1 MHVTVRYR
9 YLGEVVS
16 ENLTNLQLLQE
27 LEPVAERLLNR
38 HLSMFKEWNPHDYI
52 PWSDGKNFYALDGQ
66 DWEPGQSQLSDV
78 ARVAMVQNLL
88 TEDNLPSYHREIA
101 MNFSMDGAW
110 GQWVNRWTAEE
121 NRHST
126 ALRDYL
132 VVTRAVDPVELEK
145 LRMEQMTRG
154 FSPGQNHQ
162 GDMFAEC
169 LFDSVMYVSFQEL
182 ATRVSHRNTGKACD
196 DTIADQLLA
205 RVSADENLHMIFYR
219 DVSAAGLDIAPNQAM
234 KSVHR
239 ILRNFKMPGFTVPEF
254 RRKAVIIAV
263 GGVYDPRIHLNE
275 VVMPVLKKWRIF
287 EREDFTG
294 EAAWMR
300 DDLGLLIKE
309 LEAASDKF
317 DESKQRYL
325 EREAR
330 KTERITASKVLKT
343 EGTLTFSGR

>member
-1 MHVTVRYR
+1 M
-9 YLGEVVS
+9 S
-16 ENLTNLQLLQE
+16 ERMTDLQLLHE
-27 LEPVAERLLNR
+27 LEPVAEKLLNR
-38 HLSMFKEWNPHDYI
+38 HLEKFKEWNPHDYV

-66 DWEPGQSQLSDV
+66 DWEPGQSSLPDV
-78 ARVAMVQNLL
+78 ARVAIVQNLL
-88 TEDNLPSYHREIA
+88 TEDNLPAYHREIA
-101 MNFSMDGAW
+101 MNFTLDGPW

-121 NRHST
+121 ARHST

-132 VVTRAVDPVELEK
+132 VVTRAVDPVELER
-145 LRMEQMTRG
+145 LRLEQMTRG

-162 GDMFAEC
+162 GDMFAESI
-169 LFDSVMYVSFQEL
+169 FDSVMYVSFQEL
-182 ATRVSHRNTGKACD
+182 ATRVSHRNTGKVAGD
-196 DTIADQLLA
+196 PIAEQLMA
-205 RVSADENLHMIFYR
+205 RLSHDENLHMIFYR
-219 DVSAAGLDIAPNQAM
+219 DISAAGLDIAPNQAIR
-234 KSVHR
+234 SVHK

-263 GGVYDPRIHLNE
+263 GGVYDPRIHLDE

-309 LEAASDKF
+309 LEEASDKF
-317 DESKQRYL
+317 EESKQRYL

-330 KTERITASKVLKT
+330 RTEKITASNVLKT
-343 EGTLTFSGR
+343 HGTLTLSRH

>member
-1 MHVTVRYR
+1 MSK
-9 YLGEVVS
+9 G
-16 ENLTNLQLLQE
+16 LTNVQLLQE
-27 LEPVAERLLNR
+27 LEPVVEDLLNR

-66 DWEPGQSQLSDV
+66 DWEPGQSQLPDV
-78 ARVAMVQNLL
+78 AQVAMVQNLL

-101 MNFSMDGAW
+101 MNFSMDGPW

-154 FSPGQNHQ
+154 FSPGQNLQ
-162 GDMFAEC
+162 GDMFAESV
-169 LFDSVMYVSFQEL
+169 FDSVMYVSFQEL
-182 ATRVSHRNTGKACD
+182 ATRVSHRNTGKASND
-196 DTIADQLLA
+196 PIAEQLMA
-205 RVSADENLHMIFYR
+205 QVSHDENLHMIFYR

-263 GGVYDPRIHLNE
+263 GGVYDPRIHLEE
-275 VVMPVLKKWRIF
+275 VVMPVLRKWRIF

-300 DDLGLLIKE
+300 DDLAVLIKE
-309 LEAASDKF
+309 LEQASDKF

-325 EREAR
+325 DREAR
-330 KTERITASKVLKT
+330 KTERITASKVLRT
-343 EGTLTFSGR
+343 EGTLRLSGR

>member
-1 MHVTVRYR
+1 M
-9 YLGEVVS
+9 S
-16 ENLTNLQLLQE
+16 KDLTNLQLLQE
-27 LEPVAERLLNR
+27 LEPVVERLLNR

-52 PWSDGKNFYALDGQ
+52 PWSDGKNYYARGGQ
-66 DWEPGQSQLSDV
+66 DWEPGQSHLSDV
-78 ARVAMVQNLL
+78 AQVAMVQNLL

-101 MNFSMDGAW
+101 MNFSMDGPW

-162 GDMFAEC
+162 GDMFADSV
-169 LFDSVMYVSFQEL
+169 FDSVIYVSFQEL
-182 ATRVSHRNTGKACD
+182 ATRVSHRNTGKACNE
-196 DTIADQLLA
+196 TIADQLLA
-205 RVSADENLHMIFYR
+205 RVSHDENLHMLFYR
-219 DVSAAGLDIAPNQAM
+219 DVSAAGLDIAPNQAL

-263 GGVYDPRIHLNE
+263 GGVYDPRIHLDE

-300 DDLGLLIKE
+300 DDLAALIKE
-309 LEAASDKF
+309 LEQASDKF

-330 KTERITASKVLKT
+330 KAEKITASRVLNT
-343 EGTLTFSGR
+343 EGTLTLGGR

>member
-1 MHVTVRYR
+1 M
-9 YLGEVVS
+9 
-16 ENLTNLQLLQE
+16 TNLQLLHE
-27 LEPVAERLLNR
+27 LEPVVENLLNR
-38 HLSMFKEWNPHDYI
+38 HLSMFKEWSPHDYI
-52 PWSDGKNFYALDGQ
+52 PWSDGKNFYALDGRH
-66 DWEPGQSQLSDV
+66 WEPGQTQLSDV
-78 ARVAMVQNLL
+78 AQVAMVQNLL

-101 MNFSMDGAW
+101 MNFSMDGPW

-121 NRHST
+121 NRHSI

-162 GDMFAEC
+162 GEMFAESI
-169 LFDSVMYVSFQEL
+169 FDSVMYVSFQEL
-182 ATRVSHRNTGKACD
+182 ATRVSHRNTGKACRD
-196 DTIADQLLA
+196 PIADQLLA

-219 DVSAAGLDIAPNQAM
+219 DISAAGLEIAPNQAM
-234 KSVHR
+234 QSVHR

-275 VVMPVLKKWRIF
+275 VVLPVLKKWRIF

-300 DDLGLLIKE
+300 DDLALLIEE
-309 LEAASDKF
+309 LEETCEKF
-317 DESKQRYL
+317 EESKQRYL

-330 KTERITASKVLKT
+330 KAEKITANKVLKT
-343 EGTLTFSGR
+343 EGTLTLSRR

>member
-1 MHVTVRYR
+1 M
-9 YLGEVVS
+9 S
-16 ENLTNLQLLQE
+16 KNLTNLQLLQE
-27 LEPVAERLLNR
+27 LEPVAERLLDR

-145 LRMEQMTRG
+145 LRLEQMTRG

-162 GDMFAEC
+162 GDLFAESM
-169 LFDSVMYVSFQEL
+169 FDSVAYVSFQEL
-182 ATRVSHRNTGKACD
+182 ATRVSHRNTGKACNES
-196 DTIADQLLA
+196 IADQLLT

-219 DVSAAGLDIAPNQAM
+219 DITAAGLDIAPNQAM
-234 KSVHR
+234 RAIHR

-287 EREDFTG
+287 ERDDFTG

-300 DDLGLLIKE
+300 DDLGVLIKE
-309 LEAASDKF
+309 LEEAGDKF
-317 DESKQRYL
+317 EVSKQRYR

-330 KTERITASKVLKT
+330 RIEKITASKILTT
-343 EGTLTFSGR
+343 EGTLTLSGH

>member
-1 MHVTVRYR
+1 MTD
-9 YLGEVVS
+9 
-16 ENLTNLQLLQE
+16 LQLLHE

-38 HLSMFKEWNPHDYI
+38 HLEKFKEWNPHDYV
-52 PWSDGKNFYALDGQ
+52 PWSDGKNFSALDGQ
-66 DWEPGQSQLSDV
+66 DWEPGQSRLTDV
-78 ARVAMVQNLL
+78 AQVAIVQNLL

-101 MNFSMDGAW
+101 MNFSMDGPW

-121 NRHST
+121 ARHST

-145 LRMEQMTRG
+145 LRLEQMTRG
-154 FSPGQNHQ
+154 FSPGQNSQ
-162 GDMFAEC
+162 GDMFAESI
-169 LFDSVMYVSFQEL
+169 FDSVMYVSFQEL
-182 ATRVSHRNTGKACD
+182 ATRVSHRNTGKVAGD
-196 DTIADQLLA
+196 PIAEQLMA
-205 RVSADENLHMIFYR
+205 RVSHDENLHMIFYR

-234 KSVHR
+234 RSVHK

-263 GGVYDPRIHLNE
+263 GGVYDPRIHLDE

-300 DDLGLLIKE
+300 DDLGLLVKE
-309 LEAASDKF
+309 LEAAGDKF

-330 KTERITASKVLKT
+330 RTEKITASRVLRT
-343 EGTLTFSGR
+343 QGTLT